1 MPLNQHYHQ
10 RLLGFAEWLQAMNYA
25 QVNQAASLRHTQEF
39 LVWLQENNLT
49 QLSQVDSQTVRQF
62 FRYCAQRPNKT
73 RGGSLSLNTLRK
85 YRNALVQL
93 SRYLRDT
100 GQGSLEVSF
109 PFRGYR
115 SKPERLILSK
125 AQVQRLYDAA
135 DQVEDPGVL
144 GHQLLALRDR
154 AILSLCYG
162 CGLRRNEALQL
173 HINDVLLERGL
184 LHVRAGKNYTERYVP
199 MASGVVHDLQQYLQ
213 LSRPRLLR
221 HQSHHGLLLGW
232 QRGKPLC
239 AVSAGRRLHHW
250 CQVARL
256 PPMGLHALR
265 HSIAT
270 HLFESGMKLEHIA
283 RFLGHRSLEA
293 TQIYTH
299 IQPNISDEEKS
310 L

>member
-39 LVWLQENNLT
+39 FIWLQENNLP
-49 QLSQVDSQTVRQF
+49 QLSQVEAQTVRQF
-62 FRYCAQRPNKT
+62 FRYCAHRPNKV
-73 RGGSLSLNTLRK
+73 RSGSLSLNSLRK

-109 PFRGYR
+109 PFRGGN
-115 SKPERLILSK
+115 KHERLILSQ

-135 DQVEDPGVL
+135 DQVQDPGVL

-162 CGLRRNEALQL
+162 CGLRRNEALQVQV
-173 HINDVLLERGL
+173 NDVLLERGL

-199 MASGVVHDLQQYLQ
+199 MASGVATDLQQYLQ

-221 HQSHHGLLLGW
+221 HQLHEVLLVGW
-232 QRGKPLC
+232 MQGRPLHEQSP
-239 AVSAGRRLHHW
+239 ANRLKHW

-256 PPMGLHALR
+256 PRVGLHALR

-299 IQPNISDEEKS
+299 IKPNISDEEKG

>member
-25 QVNQAASLRHTQEF
+25 AVNQAASLRHTEEF
-39 LVWLQENNLT
+39 FLWLQENNLT
-49 QLSQVDSQTVRQF
+49 HLSQAESSTVRQF
-62 FRYCAQRPNKT
+62 FRYCAHRPNKV
-73 RGGSLSLNTLRK
+73 RGGGLSLNTLRR

-100 GQGSLEVSF
+100 GQGTLEVSF
-109 PFRGYR
+109 PFRGG
-115 SKPERLILSK
+115 KKHERLILSRT
-125 AQVQRLYDAA
+125 QVQRLYEAA
-135 DQVEDPGVL
+135 DQVQDPGVL

-162 CGLRRNEALQL
+162 CGLRRNEALQVKVG
-173 HINDVLLERGL
+173 DVLLERGL
-184 LHVRAGKNYTERYVP
+184 LHVRAGKNYQERYVP
-199 MASGVVHDLQQYLQ
+199 MAQGVATDLQQYLQ

-221 HQSHHGLLLGW
+221 DQSHEALLIGW
-232 QRGKPLC
+232 QRGKPLQLPSP
-239 AVSAGRRLHHW
+239 A
-250 CQVARL
+250 ARL
-256 PPMGLHALR
+256 QVWCRVAGLPRVGLHALR

-299 IQPNISDEEKS
+299 IKPNIADEQES

>member
-25 QVNQAASLRHTQEF
+25 VVNQAASLRHTEEF
-39 LVWLQENNLT
+39 FGWLQENNLA
-49 QLSQVDSQTVRQF
+49 QLSQADSATVRQF
-62 FRYCAQRPNKT
+62 FRYCAHRPNKV
-73 RGGSLSLNTLRK
+73 RGGSISLNYLRK
-85 YRNALVQL
+85 YRGALVQL

-100 GQGSLEVSF
+100 GQGNLEVSF
-109 PFRGYR
+109 PFRGGN
-115 SKPERLILSK
+115 KHERLILSPV
-125 AQVQRLYDAA
+125 QVQRLYDAA
-135 DQVEDPGVL
+135 DQVQDPGVL

-162 CGLRRNEALQL
+162 CGLRRNEALKVRVG
-173 HINDVLLERGL
+173 DVLLEREL

-199 MASGVVHDLQQYLQ
+199 MASGVVNDLQQYLR

-221 HQSHHGLLLGW
+221 DQSHDALLLGW
-232 QRGKPLC
+232 MQGKPLQ
-239 AVSAGRRLHHW
+239 AGSPAARLKAW

-256 PPMGLHALR
+256 PRIGLHALR

-299 IQPNISDEEKS
+299 IKPNTPDEEES